1 MIDLCPAPMIYYP
14 APVERHAV
22 TKIAAEMGIDV
33 VPELYFDLPYEDDG
47 TLALKRSNEGADLD
61 ETRQKLCLFLDTGNT
76 LSINGTRVPIS
87 ARSICL
93 HGDGPNAVD
102 LATTIGATLT
112 ERGYALQPLEP
123 APTIQ
128 HQAAQ

>member
-1 MIDLCPAPMIYYP
+1 MWC
-14 APVERHAV
+14 
-22 TKIAAEMGIDV
+22 
-33 VPELYFDLPYEDDG
+33 PELYFDLPYEDDG

-93 HGDGPNAVD
+93 ARRRTQCGRSRHNHRRDAHRAR
-102 LATTIGATLT
+102 LCAAAAGARADDT
-112 ERGYALQPLEP
+112 
-123 APTIQ
+123 APSRRV
-128 HQAAQ
+128 AQ